1 MVRDGPTATLEA
13 TLAGWALPLPF
24 GSKVRRDTRSQWRCS
39 EGSTNFAPSAESLV
53 AMDFAGLP
61 LAASA
66 HSLRSVKTLDHFKRV
81 YWLPETNLQLVLPG
95 EFKELTSIHM
105 LEICVSSHTAFEV
118 REVLERPF

>member
-1 MVRDGPTATLEA
+1 MATPRRHLSFRDRLRNVLFYRATNEA
-13 TLAGWALPLPF
+13 VKSWDSFESKLFPF
-24 GSKVRRDTRSQWRCS
+24 GWQ
-39 EGSTNFAPSAESLV
+39 
-53 AMDFAGLP
+53 
-61 LAASA
+61 
-66 HSLRSVKTLDHFKRV
+66 RSVKTLDHFKRV